1 MESRVGQQF
10 GNYRLLRLIGHG
22 GFADVYLGEHI
33 YIGTQAAIKL
43 LHTQLGDREIER
55 FRQEASMVARLE
67 HPHIVRVLDFGV
79 ANAIPFLVMSYAPN
93 GTLRERYPRGVIL
106 PLPTIVSYVRQV
118 ADALHYAHNER
129 IIHRDIKP
137 ENMLLGKRH
146 EVLLS
151 DFGIALISQQSQSQ
165 SLKDLAG
172 TVAYM
177 APEQIDAH
185 PRAASDQYAL
195 GIIVYE
201 WLSGSYPFTGTFT
214 EIALKHATIPPPPL
228 SRKVPGI
235 APALEE
241 VVFTALAKDPAR
253 RFATVRAFAQ
263 ALEAAAATVPA
274 GGRPLEEPT
283 ALLKEQKTPVALTP
297 VSAPPAALTPPDQPM
312 VARSGG
318 GRPTAFDAATPMQ
331 PGRGGATPFLGLDAT
346 SQLTDTPRPQ
356 RRARF
361 SPRVLILLAALAVLL
376 VGAGVLATLRFSPRP
391 LPQRSLTPLQAL
403 ASAVVHMQNGE
414 KQAVAAYNQAVAANG
429 SMFGLNA
436 LHTRDNPYEA
446 ILNLVRVPQVTRTW
460 SAFARNP
467 IYFSTAVV
475 ANGLLYI
482 GADDGYLYAFDALT
496 GQLRWN
502 ALAGD
507 SLRSSPAV
515 ANGLVYVGSQDQ
527 KLYAFDARSGREVWV
542 AATKGI
548 IYSSPTVVD
557 GTVYI
562 GSYDQKLYA
571 FDARSGHV
579 VWTALLKGIISY
591 TSPAVANGLVYIGS
605 NDGRLYAFDARSGHV
620 VWSTL
625 TGGIIF
631 SSPAVANGLV
641 YVGSNDGRLHAFDAR
656 SGHRRWATLT
666 RGQVVSS
673 PAVAN
678 GLVYVGSK
686 DHNLYA
692 FNASTGH
699 LVWVAA
705 TGDEIESSPM
715 VAAGLVYIG
724 SWDHKLYA
732 FDAASGQQIWRV
744 ATRDRIYSSPLI
756 ANGVI
761 YIGVA
766 NGEVLAFSLAH

>member
-10 GNYRLLRLIGHG
+10 GNYRLLRLLGHG

-43 LHTQLGDREIER
+43 LHTQLGEKETER

-79 ANAIPFLVMSYAPN
+79 SGTIPFLVMSYAPN
-93 GTLRERYPRGVIL
+93 GTLRERYPRGVSL

-118 ADALHYAHNER
+118 ADALNYAHNER

-151 DFGIALISQQSQSQ
+151 DFGIALISQHSQSQ

-172 TVAYM
+172 TAAYM

-185 PRAASDQYAL
+185 PRPASDQYAL

-214 EIALKHATIPPPPL
+214 EIALKHATVPPPPL

-241 VVFTALAKDPAR
+241 AVLTALAKDPAR
-253 RFATVRAFAQ
+253 RFASVRAFAQ

-274 GGRPLEEPT
+274 GGHIEDPT
-283 ALLKEQKTPVALTP
+283 ISLKERRAAPVVVRPAGASNTPVAFDSTP
-297 VSAPPAALTPPDQPM
+297 RAPGSTP
-312 VARSGG
+312 
-318 GRPTAFDAATPMQ
+318 PMQ
-331 PGRGGATPFLGLDAT
+331 PGRGGATPFLGLDAAP
-346 SQLTDTPRPQ
+346 QPGDTPAPQ
-356 RRARF
+356 PRSRF
-361 SPRVLILLAALAVLL
+361 SPRMLVLLAALVVLL
-376 VGAGVLATLRFSPRP
+376 VGAGVLTTLRLWPRP
-391 LPQRSLTPLQAL
+391 VPPSLTPVQAL
-403 ASAVVHMQNGE
+403 ASAVVRMQNGQR
-414 KQAVAAYNQAVAANG
+414 QAVAAYNQAVATNG
-429 SMFGLNA
+429 SMFGLDA
-436 LHTRDNPYEA
+436 QHTRFNPYET
-446 ILNLVRVPQVTRTW
+446 ILNLVRVPRVTRTW
-460 SAFARNP
+460 RALARNP

-475 ANGLLYI
+475 ADGLLYI
-482 GADDGYLYAFDALT
+482 GATDGYLYAFDALT
-496 GQLRWN
+496 GQLQWN
-502 ALAGD
+502 ALAGNF
-507 SLRSSPAV
+507 LHSSPAV
-515 ANGLVYVGSQDQ
+515 ANGLVYVGSRDY
-527 KLYAFDARSGREVWV
+527 KLYAFDARTGREVWV
-542 AATKGI
+542 APTGGI

-571 FDARSGHV
+571 FDARSGTRQWV
-579 VWTALLKGIISY
+579 APVKGVISY

-605 NDGRLYAFDARSGHV
+605 NAGRLYAFDIRNGKQQWAAS
-620 VWSTL
+620 
-625 TGGIIF
+625 TGGVIF

-641 YVGSNDGRLHAFDAR
+641 YVGSNDGQLYAFDAR
-656 SGHRRWATLT
+656 SGTRRWASPT
-666 RGQVVSS
+666 RGEVYSS

-678 GLVYVGSK
+678 GLVYVGSR
-686 DHNLYA
+686 DHDLYA

-699 LVWVAA
+699 QVWMAA
-705 TGDEIESSPM
+705 TGNVIESSPM
-715 VAAGLVYIG
+715 VADGLVYIG

-732 FDAASGQQIWRV
+732 FDAASGQQIWTV
-744 ATRDRIYSSPLI
+744 LARDRIYSSPLI